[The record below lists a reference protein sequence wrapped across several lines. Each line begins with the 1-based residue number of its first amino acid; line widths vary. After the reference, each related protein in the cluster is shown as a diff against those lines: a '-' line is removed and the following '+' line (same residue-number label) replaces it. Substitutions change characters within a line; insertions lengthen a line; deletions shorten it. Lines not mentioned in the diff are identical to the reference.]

1 MTDPQTAAAVAR
13 AATQAARLVGASAN
27 PYVMVKHGR
36 REDRAAAYDR
46 FIAACAAAY
55 YDGEMD
61 RGSITELLAALQA
74 VQLRAPKHVRYAA
87 DDLFDRIAG
96 RLGFTATKLWDSAEE
111 PDLEAQDDGTPR
123 ADKEPEGGVGGA
135 APVAR
140 SRRKGAALA
149 VWDGPI
155 RNKDTLLLA
164 LGDFTQVARLD
175 VLESWWH
182 RMLLPPPIKRWWLGR
197 R

>member
-1 MTDPQTAAAVAR
+1 
-13 AATQAARLVGASAN
+13 
-27 PYVMVKHGR
+27 MVKHGR

-111 PDLEAQDDGTPR
+111 LDPEAPDDGATG
-123 ADKEPEGGVGGA
+123 ADEEPEGGVGGSG
-135 APVAR
+135 PVTPN
-140 SRRKGAALA
+140 RRKGAAA
-149 VWDGPI
+149 VWGGPI

-164 LGDFTQVARLD
+164 LGDFTRVARLD

-182 RMLLPPPIKRWWLGR
+182 RMLLPPPTKRWWLGR

>member
-13 AATQAARLVGASAN
+13 AATQAARLVGASAS

-36 REDRAAAYDR
+36 REDRATAYDR

-96 RLGFTATKLWDSAEE
+96 RLGFTATKLWESAEE
-111 PDLEAQDDGTPR
+111 LDLAAPDDG
-123 ADKEPEGGVGGA
+123 ASCSDEEPEEGAGDSTPVTPDRREGA
-135 APVAR
+135 A
-140 SRRKGAALA
+140 A

-164 LGDFTQVARLD
+164 LGDFTRVARLD